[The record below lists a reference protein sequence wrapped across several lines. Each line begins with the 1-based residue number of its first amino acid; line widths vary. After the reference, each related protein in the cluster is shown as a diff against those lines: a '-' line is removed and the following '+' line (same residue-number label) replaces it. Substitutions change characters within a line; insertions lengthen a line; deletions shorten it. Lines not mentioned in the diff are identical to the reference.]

1 MLSSNPR
8 HNMTL
13 RLYEANVVAKYLRAS
28 SSISKIVCVDVLS
41 QKIVRLLS
49 SLDRGSQGD
58 VPALSPGGIN

>member
-13 RLYEANVVAKYLRAS
+13 QLYEASIVAKYLRAS

-41 QKIVRLLS
+41 QKIVS
-49 SLDRGSQGD
+49 
-58 VPALSPGGIN
+58 

>member
-8 HNMTL
+8 DGMTL
-13 RLYEANVVAKYLRAS
+13 LLYEANVVAKYLRAS

-49 SLDRGSQGD
+49 SLD
-58 VPALSPGGIN
+58 

>member
-13 RLYEANVVAKYLRAS
+13 QLYEGNVVSKYLRAS

-41 QKIVRLLS
+41 QKIVS
-49 SLDRGSQGD
+49 
-58 VPALSPGGIN
+58 